1 MSNDTHP
8 LQGARWFQTQSTEL
22 AAVLTACDFEF
33 YDPDKPAIITERK
46 GVIETLWRFK
56 EKDKTG
62 KRKPRELLRAWKDP
76 IKFCAENPK
85 DPFTYAIAAVKNL
98 RVFNESLKTATPMV
112 GYQLGKYTMWMPK
125 GHKREQEMKA
135 NPKAEKI

>member
-8 LQGARWFQTQSTEL
+8 LQGARWFQTPSTEL
-22 AAVLTACDFEF
+22 ASVLTACDFNF
-33 YDPDKPAIITERK
+33 FDPDKPAMITEVK
-46 GVIETLWRFK
+46 GKLQTLWRF
-56 EKDKTG
+56 EETDKTG
-62 KRKPRELLRAWKDP
+62 KRKARELHRAWKDP

>member
-33 YDPDKPAIITERK
+33 YDPDNPAIITERK

-76 IKFCAENPK
+76 SKFCAENPK

-98 RVFNESLKTATPMV
+98 RVFNESLKSATPMV
-112 GYQLGKYTMWMPK
+112 GYQLGKYTLWMPK
-125 GHKREQEMKA
+125 GHKREQEMIA